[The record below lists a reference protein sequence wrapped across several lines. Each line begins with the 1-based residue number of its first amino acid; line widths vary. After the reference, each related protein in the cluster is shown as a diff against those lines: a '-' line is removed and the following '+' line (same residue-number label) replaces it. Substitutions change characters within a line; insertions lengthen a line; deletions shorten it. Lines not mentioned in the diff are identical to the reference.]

1 MKIPLIELDY
11 VIDHPTVTKHLIQR
25 IRQLRG
31 GDRNI
36 NRYLDALVSD
46 RRRN

>member
-1 MKIPLIELDY
+1 MIELDY
-11 VIDHPTVTKHLIQR
+11 VIDDPTVTKHLIQR
-25 IRQLRG
+25 VRQLRA
-31 GDRNI
+31 GDTNI

>member
-1 MKIPLIELDY
+1 MIELDY
-11 VIDHPTVTKHLIQR
+11 VIDDPTVTKHLIQR
-25 IRQLRG
+25 VRQLRE
-31 GDRNI
+31 GDKNI